1 MKQIV
6 TPRQLQLLWLL
17 ANGRRYSVMGMA
29 YELQQ
34 QGCYIGDPRSV
45 IRDLRKKLIP
55 VSDSWKRTADNKGQY
70 KLYWI
75 EPSFASALKVASTT
89 GNCITIEF

>member
-17 ANGRRYSVMGMA
+17 ANGCRYSIMEMA
-29 YELQQ
+29 YTLRQE
-34 QGCYIGDPRSV
+34 GCYIGDPRSV
-45 IRDLRKKLIP
+45 IRDLRKKMIP
-55 VSDSWKRTADNKGQY
+55 VLDRWKRTKDNKGQY

-75 EPSFASALKVASTT
+75 EPSFAKGLKVSSTT
-89 GNCITIEF
+89 GNNVTIEF